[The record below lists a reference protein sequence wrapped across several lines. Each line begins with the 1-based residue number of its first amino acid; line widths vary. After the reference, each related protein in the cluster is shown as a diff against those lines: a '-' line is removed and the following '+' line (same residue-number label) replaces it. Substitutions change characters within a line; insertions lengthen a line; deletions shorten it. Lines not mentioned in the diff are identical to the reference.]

1 MRWPREWRMHCR
13 DLDGSTVVGE
23 GCRVLRGA
31 GGRTDGGVGRVGSV
45 FVHAWWAGHRI
56 SPLKAHHR
64 RGVVPCPP
72 RSPPSPRSRSTSL
85 SSPSRP
91 RPRRSRASHCDFV
104 LPRPPHHLN
113 SVHQPSSQNGF
124 QRSNKW
130 HQSILYVHSL
140 RLVCRT
146 ATVAPPPPPLSISQ
160 SPYLVVLALC
170 PFRHIPRLFLS
181 SFFAAHPLSMSSE
194 PDSSPHQ
201 LALDDPHRIVR
212 VVASDGKTNEQRE
225 IAYTNCKVIGNGSFG
240 VVFQARLVSEPRET
254 EDIAIK
260 KVLQDK
266 RFKVGFL
273 LFISPPLTPPDVLP
287 PSRVML
293 HFLPVETALLITE

>member
-1 MRWPREWRMHCR
+1 
-13 DLDGSTVVGE
+13 
-23 GCRVLRGA
+23 
-31 GGRTDGGVGRVGSV
+31 
-45 FVHAWWAGHRI
+45 
-56 SPLKAHHR
+56 
-64 RGVVPCPP
+64 
-72 RSPPSPRSRSTSL
+72 
-85 SSPSRP
+85 
-91 RPRRSRASHCDFV
+91 
-104 LPRPPHHLN
+104 
-113 SVHQPSSQNGF
+113 
-124 QRSNKW
+124 
-130 HQSILYVHSL
+130 
-140 RLVCRT
+140 
-146 ATVAPPPPPLSISQ
+146 
-160 SPYLVVLALC
+160 
-170 PFRHIPRLFLS
+170 
-181 SFFAAHPLSMSSE
+181 MSSE